1 MALAPGGTGIGALVV
16 IGGSTASGKSALAV
30 SLAKATGGTV
40 VNADSQQLYRDL
52 PTLTA
57 RPTPAEEAEAP
68 HRLYGVLGPD
78 EQASAGRWLDLVA
91 PILREAADD
100 PRPLIV
106 TGGTGL
112 YLEALLHGIVP
123 VPDIPP
129 GLRARLRAEAA
140 GVPAPVLHERLRGQD
155 PATAARLRPSDPQR
169 VLRALEVLAATGR
182 PLAEWQAAARR
193 RLPLPGP
200 VLGLAL
206 LPPASVASPRIERR
220 LRLML
225 EGPAPAE
232 VDALRRRFPQLASLP
247 IAKLHGCRELLAVL
261 DGSLDPATAEAR
273 IAAQVRQYAKR
284 QRTFFRHRL
293 PDLVPLATTGDDAA
307 PLAGLTARL
316 GVLYRPDELVMDR
329 SDA

>member
-1 MALAPGGTGIGALVV
+1 MALARGGTGIGALVV
-16 IGGSTASGKSALAV
+16 IGGSTASGKSALAA

-78 EQASAGRWLDLVA
+78 EQASVGRWLDLVA
-91 PILREAADD
+91 SILREAADD

-140 GVPAPVLHERLRGQD
+140 GVPAPSCTS
-155 PATAARLRPSDPQR
+155 ACAARTRPPPPACA
-169 VLRALEVLAATGR
+169 RATRSGSCARSRSWRRPAGRWPSGR
-182 PLAEWQAAARR
+182 PQHGGACRCLVLSLAWPSCP
-193 RLPLPGP
+193 PLPSPTRGS
-200 VLGLAL
+200 
-206 LPPASVASPRIERR
+206 SVAC
-220 LRLML
+220 
-225 EGPAPAE
+225 G
-232 VDALRRRFPQLASLP
+232 
-247 IAKLHGCRELLAVL
+247 
-261 DGSLDPATAEAR
+261 
-273 IAAQVRQYAKR
+273 
-284 QRTFFRHRL
+284 
-293 PDLVPLATTGDDAA
+293 
-307 PLAGLTARL
+307 
-316 GVLYRPDELVMDR
+316 
-329 SDA
+329 

>member
-1 MALAPGGTGIGALVV
+1 MALAPGGAGIGALVV
-16 IGGSTASGKSALAV
+16 IGGSTASGKSALA
-30 SLAKATGGTV
+30 LALAEATGGTV

-57 RPTPAEEAEAP
+57 RPSLAEEARAP

-78 EQASAGRWLDLVA
+78 QQASAGRWLDLAA
-91 PILREAADD
+91 PVLREAAAD

-129 GLRARLRAEAA
+129 ELRARLRAEAA
-140 GVPAPVLHERLRGQD
+140 GVPAPVLHERLRRQD

-169 VLRALEVLAATGR
+169 ILRALEVLAATGR
-182 PLAEWQAAARR
+182 PLAEWQAAAPR

-200 VLGLAL
+200 VVGVAL
-206 LPPASVASPRIERR
+206 LPPAAVVNPRIGRR

-225 EGPAPAE
+225 EGPALAE
-232 VDALRRRFPQLASLP
+232 VDALHRRLPDLASLP
-247 IAKLHGCRELLAVL
+247 VAKLHGCRELLAVL
-261 DGSLDPATAEAR
+261 DGRLDLATAETLT
-273 IAAQVRQYAKR
+273 AAQVRQYAKR

-293 PDLVPLATTGDDAA
+293 PELAPLAATGEDAA
-307 PLAGLTARL
+307 PLAGLTERL
-316 GVLYRPDELVMDR
+316 GALGRR
-329 SDA
+329 